1 MMAEK
6 TLSDVIEEYLLYLD
20 AVRGLSP
27 NTVAGYG
34 NDLREF
40 SEISGGGRK
49 ISEIGR
55 EDILQCIGGIT
66 RRGKSAASVNR
77 FITSVRTLFA
87 YCRKFNYIQVNPALD
102 IKNVRQPKLM
112 PRFMTQAEVDSLCRR
127 PEVDE
132 LLWESRDNA
141 IFETLYSTGCRV
153 GELVGMKM
161 SDLSDDRKS
170 AVVTGKGRK
179 DRTVFFSDDA
189 VASLER
195 YFSDRRKILEAHGTD
210 SPFVFINQRGGHLTT
225 QGVRLITA
233 RYSGTE
239 GTNHYVS
246 PHAFRHTFATSMISA
261 GADVRVVQEMLGH
274 SSISTT
280 QRYTHVTTEKLIEIY
295 NRAHPHGKK

>member
-20 AVRGLSP
+20 AVRGMSP

-40 SEISGGGRK
+40 AEISGGGREV
-49 ISEIGR
+49 SEIGR
-55 EDILQCIGGIT
+55 EDILQCIGRIT

-77 FITSVRTLFA
+77 FITAVRTLFA
-87 YCRKFNYIQVNPALD
+87 YCRKFNYIQVNPSLD

-127 PEVDE
+127 PEVNE

-179 DRTVFFSDDA
+179 DRTVFLSDDA
-189 VASLER
+189 VAS
-195 YFSDRRKILEAHGTD
+195 
-210 SPFVFINQRGGHLTT
+210 
-225 QGVRLITA
+225 
-233 RYSGTE
+233 
-239 GTNHYVS
+239 
-246 PHAFRHTFATSMISA
+246 
-261 GADVRVVQEMLGH
+261 
-274 SSISTT
+274 
-280 QRYTHVTTEKLIEIY
+280 
-295 NRAHPHGKK
+295 

>member
-1 MMAEK
+1 MAEK

-20 AVRGLSP
+20 AVRGMSP

-40 SEISGGGRK
+40 AEISGGGREV
-49 ISEIGR
+49 SEIGR
-55 EDILQCIGGIT
+55 EDILQCIGRIT

-77 FITSVRTLFA
+77 FITAVRTLFA
-87 YCRKFNYIQVNPALD
+87 YCRKFNYIQVNPSLD

-127 PEVDE
+127 PEVNE

-179 DRTVFFSDDA
+179 DRTVFLSDDA

-195 YFSDRRKILEAHGTD
+195 YFSDRRKVLEAHGAD

-233 RYSGTE
+233 RYSGAE

-280 QRYTHVTTEKLIEIY
+280 QRYTHVTTERLIEIY

>member
-20 AVRGLSP
+20 AVRGMSP

-40 SEISGGGRK
+40 AEISGGGREV
-49 ISEIGR
+49 SEIGR
-55 EDILQCIGGIT
+55 EDILQCIGRIT

-77 FITSVRTLFA
+77 FITAVRTLFA
-87 YCRKFNYIQVNPALD
+87 YCRKFNYIQVNPSLD

-112 PRFMTQAEVDSLCRR
+112 PRFMTQAEVDSLCHR
-127 PEVDE
+127 PEVNE

-179 DRTVFFSDDA
+179 DRTVFLSDDA

-195 YFSDRRKILEAHGTD
+195 YFSDRRKVLEAHGAD

-233 RYSGTE
+233 RYSGAE

-280 QRYTHVTTEKLIEIY
+280 QRYTHVTTERLIEIY